1 MGSSGMKRKGRQQLP
16 KVGTPRERAY
26 AVEHSERAVA
36 ENFGIRGKGWV
47 FWTALVLVF
56 GLGIAGVL
64 ALALL

>member
-1 MGSSGMKRKGRQQLP
+1 MKRKRRQHLP
-16 KVGTPRERAY
+16 KVGTPQERAY
-26 AVEHSERAVA
+26 AVKHSERAVA
-36 ENFGIRGKGWV
+36 ENFGLRGKGWV